1 MCSEDTDK
9 TQDNTKNNTDELSEE
24 ELILL
29 GLL

>member
-1 MCSEDTDK
+1 MCSEDIDK
-9 TQDNTKNNTDELSEE
+9 DQDNTKKNTDELSEE

>member
-9 TQDNTKNNTDELSEE
+9 DQDNTKKNTDEISEE
-24 ELILL
+24 ELMLL